1 MSPVLDSRGRLFG
14 RVSVVDLFV
23 VLLLIALALFAY
35 VRFIAT
41 DTTEGPYEMTLV
53 VERVRD
59 PGFAQFQVGDIVT
72 EERGADLGKIASVVV
87 GPSPTEV
94 PTANG
99 GLEMQPS
106 PLFSDITIVVRG
118 RADMSEST
126 IRVGSL
132 VLAAGKVLTVQG
144 PGWEVRPRIASIVPF
159 GG

>member
-14 RVSVVDLFV
+14 KVSVVDLFV
-23 VLLLIALALFAY
+23 VLLLIALAFFAY
-35 VRFIAT
+35 VRFVAS

-59 PGFAQFQVGDIVT
+59 PGFAQFQVGDVVT

-87 GPSPTEV
+87 APSPTEV

-106 PLFSDITIVVRG
+106 PLFSDITIVVKG
-118 RADMSEST
+118 RAEMSAST

-144 PGWEVRPRIASIVPF
+144 PGWEVRPRIASIVRV